1 VRREGSTLVL
11 GSGLRVVPDRRSIR
25 GTSVRALAHV
35 CAARSADEALPF
47 DDPAVQRA
55 RRDALA
61 WWLPELGDALVCLT
75 TLALDSVRCAGAIT
89 VVRSPVRF
97 SDDPF
102 ARLFP
107 GELVECGLFCP
118 VDPPVGPVMERYA
131 GVAWPGGSFSES

>member
-11 GSGLRVVPDRRSIR
+11 DSGLRVVPDRRTIR
-25 GTSVRALAHV
+25 GTSERALAHV
-35 CAARSADEALPF
+35 CAARHRDEAPPY
-47 DDPAVQRA
+47 DDPAVQQA

-61 WWLPELGDALVCLT
+61 WWVPELADQLVCVT

-89 VVRSPVRF
+89 VVRSASVRF
-97 SDDPF
+97 DDDPF

-107 GELVECGLFCP
+107 GELVECDLFCP

-131 GVAWPGGSFSES
+131 GAAWPGGSF